1 MALLSQHEGNWTES
15 ITILYSLIKKAK
27 EWNIQNI
34 TDQGFIQAILM
45 SGRRHKKLNLL
56 TEFST
61 QSSKKFILKH
71 IDTELAYKINYLTK
85 FLLFKLFICP
95 PDVKR
100 PKYFRSFTPETSPGF
115 HHKPV
120 AVLTAPGEPYLHF
133 TTFKKHNLCSKTN
146 ISKTTWINVCRHI
159 SLSLLFIFSLDKWQ
173 FMQ

>member
-45 SGRRHKKLNLL
+45 SGRQHKKLNLL

-71 IDTELAYKINYLTK
+71 IDTELAFKINYLTK
-85 FLLFKLFICP
+85 FLLF
-95 PDVKR
+95 
-100 PKYFRSFTPETSPGF
+100 
-115 HHKPV
+115 
-120 AVLTAPGEPYLHF
+120 
-133 TTFKKHNLCSKTN
+133 
-146 ISKTTWINVCRHI
+146 
-159 SLSLLFIFSLDKWQ
+159 
-173 FMQ
+173 